1 MGKSN
6 NQQISTVKEVRTV
19 NAPMGARYISG
30 DWMERLPSNCVLDKG
45 RTGCGATT
53 LAIRQHGNTIIAVPY
68 VSLIKSKESQHG
80 DILLGVY
87 EGTGREEILE
97 YAESNSTHK
106 IMVTYDSLPKVI
118 DTLADAGYDVF
129 GDYQLV
135 VDEWQVILNSY
146 DFRPDAIQG
155 LLRSASRFND
165 VVYMTATPVKPK
177 YWPEEM
183 RNLQRVRI
191 R

>member
-1 MGKSN
+1 
-6 NQQISTVKEVRTV
+6 
-19 NAPMGARYISG
+19 
-30 DWMERLPSNCVLDKG
+30 MERLPSNCVLDKG